1 MFEKFTTFDIPVEPD
16 VTIHGVH
23 GGSGPALLLLHGF
36 PQTHHIWHLVAD
48 QLAKSYYVV
57 AMDLRGY
64 GGSSKPA
71 GGEGHVRYGKKT
83 MAKDVVTV
91 MKELIKRRRGDS
103 NGDGDD
109 DSKYEKDGESFYVCA
124 HDRGAR
130 VTHRLC
136 VDYPHLVKKAI
147 LLDICPTLAMYTQT
161 NLQFAQSYFHWFFL
175 IQQCPIPEVSIS
187 SNAKVWVETFM
198 GGRYAGLAPFAQECL
213 AEYQANL
220 ADYDTVHAMCEDYR
234 ASASID
240 MKEAEEDIVAGR
252 KVQCPIRVLW
262 GKHGVVGKLFN
273 VLGEWRSVSS
283 QEVDGKEIESGHYI
297 PEERPEDVIAAVLEF
312 LK

>member
-1 MFEKFTTFDIPVEPD
+1 MFEKFTTFDITVEPD

-36 PQTHHIWHLVAD
+36 PQTHHIWHRVAD
-48 QLAKSYYVV
+48 ELSKSYYVV

-64 GGSSKPA
+64 GRSSKPD
-71 GGEGHVRYGKKT
+71 GGEGHIRYGKKA
-83 MAKDVVTV
+83 MAKDAVAV
-91 MKELIKRRRGDS
+91 MKQLQSRRDAGD
-103 NGDGDD
+103 
-109 DSKYEKDGESFYVCA
+109 ESFFVCA

-136 VDYPHLVKKAI
+136 VDYPHLIKRAI
-147 LLDICPTLAMYTQT
+147 LLDICPTLAMYTKT
-161 NLQFAQSYFHWFFL
+161 TRDFAQSYFHWFFL
-175 IQQCPIPEVSIS
+175 IQQSPLPELSIS
-187 SNAKVWVETFM
+187 TNAQVWVQNFM
-198 GGRYAGLAPFAQECL
+198 GGRYAGLAPFAEECL
-213 AEYQANL
+213 AEYKASL

-240 MKEAEEDIVAGR
+240 LKDAEEDVVAGR

-262 GKHGVVGKLFN
+262 GKNGVVGKLFD

-283 QEVDGKEIESGHYI
+283 QSVDGTTVDSGHYI
-297 PEERPEDVIAAVLEF
+297 PEERPEDVIANVLEF
-312 LK
+312 LV